1 MAPLENEDGFGVGRG
16 RAGRGDIGQRLTR
29 WVVGSPGSVWAIV
42 ILASL
47 GLLLAGVSIF
57 MSRRV
62 LASPGQVMDHTRVA
76 RVAIRVPDPVAT
88 AAAQKLAGERAPKV
102 YVGDGALIEQIATYI
117 RAMPQNAALVSR
129 FEDVPAD
136 VRDRLSL
143 TAESWAELRSQW
155 VDGKVSEAWTRRCD
169 KLAELLRARPVVDG
183 VTFANQ
189 SRSIGERIELVVGKS
204 RETAAASDLM
214 NLEDRLL
221 KTRLGQVA
229 VQAGFMGDALTA
241 VTASLAYK
249 PAATFSEDQDAT
261 RARREEAVSKV
272 PAIEA
277 MVDAGEVLYRKGE
290 RITSETLARAEME
303 QALHN
308 AAGSQI
314 AADTGTGVAMMLIA
328 LGVGAYLGTFVSWI
342 VTKPRR
348 LAALCGLFAGSM
360 LVSCAAALIDAK
372 LIAAALVVPPV
383 FLAAVLVVAYERR
396 TALAVGS
403 LLTIGTALAL
413 HQPLEAAVPALAG
426 VGLMVWQLR
435 ELRQRGALI
444 RAGFF
449 TGVLTAGVTLL
460 IGPRRITLTEASAAQ
475 STTEALSV
483 GIGVLLVGFVV
494 LGLLPT
500 IERAFKVVTAL
511 SLIELRDPSHPL
523 LRRLQQRAPGTYS
536 HSMNVATL
544 AETASQAI
552 GGDSLLAYVGALYH
566 DVGKMN
572 RPEFFIENQTGV
584 NRHDR
589 LPPAMSTLMIV
600 SHVPDGL
607 QMAKE
612 HQLPRPLHHFIE
624 SHHGTTVV
632 EFFFRRAVKQYDA
645 ACSAD
650 GAQGIAARA
659 AACPTEGE
667 YRYPGPKPR
676 TKEVACVMVCD
687 AAESTARTM
696 SDPSAVKIE
705 QMVRAIADRRL
716 ADGQFD
722 ECELTMAELTTIVA
736 TVSKSLASIYHQ
748 RVVYPEPPRT
758 AAGTGAPVVVA
769 KQVEP
774 PSPPKPAE
782 PARA

>member
-1 MAPLENEDGFGVGRG
+1 MAPLENEDGFGGGRG
-16 RAGRGDIGQRLTR
+16 RAWRGNYGQRLTR

-42 ILASL
+42 ILAGL
-47 GLLLAGVSIF
+47 GLVLAGVSVL

-76 RVAIRVPDPVAT
+76 RVEISVPDPVAT
-88 AAAQKLAGERAPKV
+88 SAAQKLAREKAPKV
-102 YVGDGALIEQIATYI
+102 FVGDEVLIEQIAADV
-117 RAMPQNAALVSR
+117 RLLPQLAASAR
-129 FEDVPAD
+129 TFEETPAD
-136 VRDRLSL
+136 VRDRFGL
-143 TAESWAELRSQW
+143 TAESWAAARAQW
-155 VDGKVSEAWTRRCD
+155 MDGKVSEAWSRRCA
-169 KLAELLRARPVVDG
+169 KMAELLRARPIVDNA
-183 VTFANQ
+183 TFINQ
-189 SRSIGERIELVVGKS
+189 SRSIGERIELAVGGM
-204 RETAAASDLM
+204 REVAASSDLM
-214 NLEDRLL
+214 NAEDRLL
-221 KTRLGQVA
+221 ETRLGQLA
-229 VQAGFMGDALTA
+229 VQAGFFGDALSA
-241 VTASLAYK
+241 VTARLAYK
-249 PAATFSEDQDAT
+249 PAATFSLDADAT
-261 RARREEAVSKV
+261 RARQDEAAARVKPV
-272 PAIEA
+272 EA
-277 MVDAGEVLYRKGE
+277 LVDAGEVLYRRGE
-290 RITSETLARAEME
+290 RITSETLARAEAE
-303 QALHN
+303 QAKYD
-308 AAGSQI
+308 AAGAQL
-314 AADTGTGVAMMLIA
+314 AADAGTGVAMMLIA

-413 HQPLEAAVPALAG
+413 HQRLEAAVPALAG

-435 ELRQRGALI
+435 ELRHRGALI

-449 TGVLTAGVTLL
+449 TGVLTAGVTML
-460 IGPRRITLTEASAAQ
+460 IGAVRIPLTEASAAQ
-475 STTEALSV
+475 TTTEALSV

-544 AETASQAI
+544 AETAAQAI
-552 GGDSLLAYVGALYH
+552 GGDGLLAYVGALYH

-572 RPEFFIENQTGV
+572 RPEFFIENQTGI

-632 EFFFRRAVKQYDA
+632 EFFFRRAMKQYDT
-645 ACSAD
+645 ACTTEGS
-650 GAQGIAARA
+650 QGTAARSA
-659 AACPTEGE
+659 GCPKEGE

-696 SDPSAVKIE
+696 TDPSSVKIE

-748 RVVYPEPPRT
+748 RVVYPEAPKT
-758 AAGTGAPVVVA
+758 SSGAVVVA
-769 KQVEP
+769 KPVEP
-774 PSPPKPAE
+774 PSPNPPKPAE
-782 PARA
+782 PARAS